1 MNIKTRHGYETPLE
15 SDLEDY
21 QLGWS
26 INDGCL
32 YIKDPQTS
40 NKNKV
45 LRVLSDKA
53 LLDANQKFIGQLQES
68 LNKYSDEEISRAKEE
83 LKSLYE
89 KKTTYVIEFGLPAEA
104 DKEEG
109 VDYTTDTEFDYY
121 TKETADEAVAA
132 FIEKLNTTN
141 IGNQD
146 PDIKNAGSKI
156 IISKADHSVAYLYM
170 ILEDEYGKEY
180 GQLINTLEQSFPSL
194 VLEWS
199 EKKEN
204 TIDFKLNNE
213 VLNSIDFS
221 SMVVDEGSWRHGEKG
236 TVCLTSKDDLERAS
250 QYIEYVSPICFYAK
264 ENCTVRPSKPEIY
277 DAYAYGYNSL
287 PIREETFTGMG
298 DLTKTA
304 LSEEEINFIK
314 TNGTKPIKISQPI
327 SEFTKRGQYY
337 SIFRI
342 KHAKDSWVSTA
353 SFTSAMYSSSSF
365 YSNSMIGMVEYY
377 NNNTSRWEGLYNLYG
392 TSETWSQ
399 RLAYWSSNTANSTTA
414 TEILP
419 LIKYSGRKKST
430 PILGATSKDPI
441 KINTTTATYENI
453 DNSENPSLN
462 TTNIVYGFKDNGLED
477 ASYIGSTSNKL
488 ASKFSYN
495 LDNKSVY
502 TSDIKIPFSNT
513 IKLDKGYDYI
523 MLEALDLNSRAY
535 IVPMY
540 ENKEKTKIK
549 NQLVD
554 ILQIIESTSIE
565 LYLNSINNSSIYKNT
580 LVTKQQS
587 TFNLSIPFIYIPTT
601 LGSSSSIGD
610 FLKVPIDGD
619 NKDNSGS
626 ITLGSGF
633 SYSDKLITLFTPDND
648 INIYNN
654 GYNSELSKLF
664 LNNAIS
670 LGYYNMTPKN
680 KVSQTGYSYYSSY
693 NTSNNAFYTT
703 MCTVNELYEP
713 IIPYSFTYVY
723 PTKSPY
729 NCIPTGCFA
738 STINNPKLSAIST
751 SNIYGFARNFDAI
764 RIMELDGE

>member
-26 INDGCL
+26 IDDGCL

-53 LLDANQKFIGQLQES
+53 LLDANQKFISQLQDS
-68 LNKYSDEEISRAKEE
+68 LNKYSDEEISKAKEE

-199 EKKEN
+199 ENKEN

-221 SMVVDEGSWRHGEKG
+221 SMVVDEGQWSHGEAG
-236 TVCLTSKDDLERAS
+236 STNLMSKDDMEKALE
-250 QYIEYVSPICFYAK
+250 YIEYVSPICFYVKK
-264 ENCTVRPSKPEIY
+264 ECTVRPNNPKIY

-287 PIREETFTGMG
+287 PIRTETFTSMG
-298 DLTKTA
+298 PVEKTDI
-304 LSEEEINFIK
+304 SDDEINFIK
-314 TNGTKPIKISQPI
+314 SNGAKSIKIDQPI
-327 SEFTKRGQYY
+327 AEFTKRGQYY
-337 SIFRI
+337 SLFRI
-342 KHAKDSWVSTA
+342 RHAPNRWLSTA
-353 SFTSAMYSSSSF
+353 SLCGQVYANNRWNINGYFGIVEYFNNKNNRWEALTNLSTSSTYNYSSLRK
-365 YSNSMIGMVEYY
+365 
-377 NNNTSRWEGLYNLYG
+377 TSPVL
-392 TSETWSQ
+392 S
-399 RLAYWSSNTANSTTA
+399 
-414 TEILP
+414 
-419 LIKYSGRKKST
+419 
-430 PILGATSKDPI
+430 ATSKDPI
-441 KINTTTATYENI
+441 KINTTSILYAPT
-453 DNSENPSLN
+453 DNSDNPSLN
-462 TTNIVYGFKDNGLED
+462 STNILYNIEYKQDSIPDSL
-477 ASYIGSTSNKL
+477 AKL
-488 ASKFSYN
+488 ANSTPLSDYVTFSETTK
-495 LDNKSVY
+495 DAIY
-502 TSDIKIPFSNT
+502 TSDIKIPFT
-513 IKLDKGYDYI
+513 KAIRLDNGYDYI
-523 MLEALDLNSRAY
+523 MLEALDLNSRSY

-540 ENKEKTKIK
+540 EDENRTKIK

-554 ILQIIESTSIE
+554 ILQIIEFTSVE
-565 LYLNSINNSSIYKNT
+565 LYYS
-580 LVTKQQS
+580 
-587 TFNLSIPFIYIPTT
+587 NLSTKNDAIKKSVSNFNMSIPYMNIPTT
-601 LGSSSSIGD
+601 ITDANKAYIRISLDND
-610 FLKVPIDGD
+610 FLTEA
-619 NKDNSGS
+619 SC
-626 ITLGSGF
+626 TLGSGF
-633 SYSDKLITLFTPDND
+633 SQSDKLINLFTPDND

-654 GYNSELSKLF
+654 GYNSKLSKVF
-664 LNNAIS
+664 VNNVIY
-670 LGYYNMTPKN
+670 LG
-680 KVSQTGYSYYSSY
+680 
-693 NTSNNAFYTT
+693 NTSRSNPSSNNRAAEYPYILYRDPSKA
-703 MCTVNELYEP
+703 VNTN
-713 IIPYSFTYVY
+713 YSFIPSGYINDGL
-723 PTKSPY
+723 Y
-729 NCIPTGCFA
+729 NPRV
-738 STINNPKLSAIST
+738 SAVST
-751 SNIYGFARNFDAI
+751 SNIYGFPPNFDAI
-764 RIMELDGE
+764 RIMELGGE